1 MSEEKK
7 YTRRDAQRA
16 VARGVKWLDKHVGPE
31 WPRYIKLKQ
40 FNIAAGC
47 SCVLGQVIP
56 RTLTANGFKGIK
68 QVTASGFG
76 LVCDPYVDPWTKPKT
91 VEAFRVAKE
100 SDLILTGY
108 EAERLGFDVPDQ
120 PYSSDWGTEENLTER
135 AYHILQEE
143 WTEVIGT
150 RKAEL
155 VDA

>member
-16 VARGVKWLDKHVGPE
+16 VARGIKWLDKHVGPE

-40 FNIAAGC
+40 FDIAAGR

-68 QVTASGFG
+68 QVTFSGFG
-76 LVCDPYVDPWTKPKT
+76 LACDPYTDPWYKPKNL
-91 VEAFRVAKE
+91 EAFKAVEEA
-100 SDLILTGY
+100 DLIITES
-108 EAERLGFDVPDQ
+108 EAQRLGFDVPDQ
-120 PYSSDWGTEENLTER
+120 PWSFENEDNLTE
-135 AYHILQEE
+135 HCILQEE
-143 WTEVIGT
+143 WVKVIEA

-155 VDA
+155 ANA